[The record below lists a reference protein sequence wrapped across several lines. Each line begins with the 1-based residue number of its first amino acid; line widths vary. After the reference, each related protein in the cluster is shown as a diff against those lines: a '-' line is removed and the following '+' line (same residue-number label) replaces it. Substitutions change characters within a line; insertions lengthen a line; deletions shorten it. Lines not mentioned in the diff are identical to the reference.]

1 MTHLRVGTRASMLAR
16 TQTAQV
22 MEEVGRLSPGLTW
35 SEHLVSTAGD
45 VSDAPLS
52 TLTTP
57 GIFVSALRDELL
69 RNNVDVI
76 VHSMKD
82 LPALPHPDIS
92 LAAIPTRED
101 PRDTLIC
108 SIADSLEALPPGAR
122 VGTSS
127 PRREASVRR
136 LRPDLRVEPI
146 RGNIN
151 TRLEKVSRGDYDATI
166 LAKAGLIRAGL
177 TDAITQELDL
187 TQFLPAPRQ
196 GALAVECRR
205 EDSDTFAV
213 LSAVDDQHS
222 RVSATAEQAVL
233 IGLAAGCHVA
243 IGAHARWA
251 DDKLELHAELALAR
265 TGEAVNVYQSV
276 SVKSALEDAHAL
288 GLNVAE
294 ALREFPLSAEALD
307 H

>member
-1 MTHLRVGTRASMLAR
+1 
-16 TQTAQV
+16 
-22 MEEVGRLSPGLTW
+22 MEEVAMLFPGLTW

-45 VSDAPLS
+45 LSDAPLS

-57 GIFVSALRDELL
+57 GIFISALRDELL

-82 LPALPHPDIS
+82 LPALPHPGIS

-108 SIADSLEALPPGAR
+108 SVADSLEALPLGAR

-127 PRREASVRR
+127 PRREASLRR
-136 LRPDLRVEPI
+136 LRPDLQVAPI
-146 RGNIN
+146 RGNIT
-151 TRLEKVSRGDYDATI
+151 TRLEKVARGDYDATI

-177 TDAITQELDL
+177 TDAIAQELDL
-187 TQFLPAPRQ
+187 TEFLPAPRQ

-205 EDSDTFAV
+205 EDLDTFAF
-213 LSAVDDQHS
+213 LSALDDHDS
-222 RVSATAEQAVL
+222 RASATAEQAVL

-251 DDKLELHAELALAR
+251 NDELMLHAELGLAR
-265 TGEAVNVYQSV
+265 TGEAVNVRRSV
-276 SVKSALEDAHAL
+276 GVNSTLEDAHAL
-288 GLNVAE
+288 GLSVAE
-294 ALREFPLSAEALD
+294 ALQEFPLSAEALD
-307 H
+307 Q